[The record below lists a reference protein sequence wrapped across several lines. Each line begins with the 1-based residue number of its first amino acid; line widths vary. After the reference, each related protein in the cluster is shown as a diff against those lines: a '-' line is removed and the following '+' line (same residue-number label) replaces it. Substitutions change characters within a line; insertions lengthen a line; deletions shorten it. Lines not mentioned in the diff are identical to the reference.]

1 MRYTGYEQIWM
12 FLIYSFLGWCLE
24 VIYAA
29 AGRKK
34 FVNRGFLNG
43 ILCPV
48 YGFSMV
54 FMLVFMDSLKGN
66 WFYLFLGCTIIG
78 TVTELLTGLALEKI
92 FHLRLWNYS
101 EKRFQAGGYICVTA
115 SLVWGLLG
123 LIVVDFINPFF
134 LMVIRRVP
142 GIPGMI
148 LLIVSLVILT
158 ADTVTTTAVL
168 LKIKNQNPAFR
179 EIAEGF
185 TQASKS
191 LEGVIVR
198 LVHRRVNRAFPSLKE
213 QQTEEAEQERLCRK
227 TVFAYGCSFCKVFW
241 IFMLGAFLGDLTETV
256 FCRFSMGS
264 WMSRSSVV
272 YGTFSLV
279 WGLGVAGIT
288 ILLYRY
294 RNREDRYIFLAGTL
308 LGGAYEYICSVFTEL
323 AFGTVF
329 WDYSKIPFN
338 LGGRINLLFCFFWG
352 IAAWV
357 WMKLLYPKVSDWIEK
372 IPKKA
377 GNWLTCFTLMFM
389 IINVLLSGLAL
400 NRYSERAC
408 GIAADNGIAS
418 WIDQKFPDE
427 RMERIYPSAKIRRP
441 PKKQKRNQM

>member
-1 MRYTGYEQIWM
+1 MQYTGYEQIWM
-12 FLIYSFLGWCLE
+12 FFIYSFLGWCLE

-54 FMLVFMDSLKGN
+54 FMLVFMDSLKGK
-66 WFYLFLGCTIIG
+66 WFYLFLGCMIVG
-78 TVTELLTGLALEKI
+78 TVTELITGLALEKI

-101 EKRFQAGGYICVTA
+101 EKKFQAGGYICLAA
-115 SLVWGLLG
+115 SLVWGMLG
-123 LIVVDFINPFF
+123 LLVVKFINPFF
-134 LMVIRRVP
+134 LVVIRKVP

-148 LLIVSLVILT
+148 LMIILLIILA

-168 LKIKNQNPAFR
+168 LKIKNQNPAFA

-191 LEGVIVR
+191 LEGFIIK
-198 LVHRRVNRAFPSLKE
+198 LVHKRVHRAFPGLEKK
-213 QQTEEAEQERLCRK
+213 EAEEERQEQIRRE
-227 TVFAYGCSFCKVFW
+227 TVFAYGCSFYKVFW

-256 FCRFSMGS
+256 FCRFSMGW

-279 WGLGVAGIT
+279 WGGGVAGIT

-294 RNREDRYIFLAGTL
+294 RNREDRYIFFAGTL

-329 WDYSKIPFN
+329 WDYSKIPLN

-357 WMKLLYPKVSDWIEK
+357 WMKLLYPKVSDLIEK
-372 IPKKA
+372 VPKRPGTWVTYA
-377 GNWLTCFTLMFM
+377 VLVFM
-389 IINVLLSGLAL
+389 VGNVLLSGIAL
-400 NRYSERAC
+400 SRYSERAS
-408 GIAADNGIAS
+408 GIKANNALS
-418 WIDQKFPDE
+418 EWIDERFPDE
-427 RMERIYPSAKIRRP
+427 RMERIYPSAKIR
-441 PKKQKRNQM
+441 K